1 MRVRTSVQQD
11 KDFISGVISSSLLED
26 SIDYITANFEAEEVY
41 GLDYMIEW
49 AKNWAEENGYT
60 EE

>member
-1 MRVRTSVQQD
+1 MRTSVKQD
-11 KDFISGVISSSLLED
+11 QDFISGVLPSSLLED

>member
-11 KDFISGVISSSLLED
+11 RDFISGVISSSLLED

-49 AKNWAEENGYT
+49 AKNWAEDNGYT

>member
-1 MRVRTSVQQD
+1 MRTSVQQD
-11 KDFISGVISSSLLED
+11 RDFISGVISSSLLED
-26 SIDYITANFEAEEVY
+26 SIEYITKNFEAEEVY

-49 AKNWAEENGYT
+49 AKNWAEDNGYI

>member
-1 MRVRTSVQQD
+1 MRTSVQQD
-11 KDFISGVISSSLLED
+11 KDFISGVVPSSLLED

-49 AKNWAEENGYT
+49 AKNWTEENGYT